1 MGRQEDT
8 TRRGI
13 TAAVSVSGCGH
24 ANNKGCRHCCGDLL
38 PDNSIATLTLQ
49 EFVDEQESSRG
60 LSGAKSA
67 DYVSLKLL
75 LSSVTSPDGGA
86 TYLHNIEETSLHWR
100 DVPLSFSKRVVDFL
114 DAYLIETLEQL
125 DQLASLGRCDNRRGI
140 SIGTEGHH
148 NFGDTSRNEIRQ
160 KLGNLNRI
168 GLSAHQRQ
176 VCCCLDDL
184 PNPETRWD
192 AIPLKF
198 PARLRRLLAESGVHS
213 LEQLHRFALR
223 PQVRDEESG
232 KWQDAFRITNLTER
246 SLRDLRSELKKLA
259 ALGLEKYRFGEIG
272 QPQTIETL
280 IEAVEETLQDRDFEI
295 LMLRAKGLTLQE
307 MGDHLGFTGERA
319 RQLAQRA
326 VDNAIA
332 YAPIARELLA
342 PLDSELKSKGIVS
355 LTDARMLLDCNQVQ
369 SIRLLTIL
377 TGVEYEFGQEAVSLF
392 DAEQRNSLERLLRER
407 MKQGPLSSHGKTIEL
422 ADLLTDA
429 PKKHGKVIKPLIES
443 GLSAV
448 SMFAVNR
455 LIGTGWL
462 KSFIGSQLVAAGVN
476 GLFFDEIS
484 TGGAF
489 QSSAELHEFIGD
501 ETDVLEDGRFRRA
514 GGIYR
519 KGDEIVAF
527 LKLAEGPLTCT
538 ELMEMSSQKWHQPNL
553 TGKYLSPLYEVVLID
568 RGLYVHAEKV
578 NLSVRDVKR
587 IANWGAELLHGGK
600 TSVSAEFL
608 LELFQESALGLSVET
623 PYQLVSI
630 IAKHPDVKRLSNNL
644 QLAHKDFFDDSEVY
658 LAATD
663 PDLAAQWHPEK
674 NGDAKPENVRPTTN
688 TIYWWMC
695 EKGHE
700 FQASAVY
707 RTRAIRSCPGCQER
721 WTLTKIR
728 HFVSSLQ
735 KHLDSLSPAELYVI
749 FQQSGLWQKGGKA
762 RGFVKALATGR
773 FPKQQ
778 IERFVA
784 GEPSL
789 VDNFVNDD
797 EFDLTDAVLDDQL
810 DSTEPETQT
819 EAKNAT
825 NTDTKQDDNN
835 TDKLPKVR
843 TKQALEAL
851 DFQISA
857 STDSEAADFLV
868 ASAKAKIWSHAYRDS
883 EGAVAE
889 AQSHG
894 ESPYAREVANLF
906 LHELR
911 EATELEIP
919 DGYSFSIDSQI
930 CDPNLMQRHVAIQV
944 RDRLRY
950 GNWSG
955 TGAGKTLSAILAT
968 RVVDAA
974 LTIVCCPN
982 AVVGQRT
989 TGWAKEIKRVYP
1001 DSEVALKTL
1010 QPQWSGTS
1018 HRYLVLNYEQFQ
1030 QPNSEPDLKQFLD
1043 ENTVDFI
1050 VIDEVHYAKQRFAD
1064 QMSKRKRLIQAL
1076 VAAAAEANPE
1086 LRVLGLSATPVIN
1099 NLQEGRSLVEMIT
1112 GVEHDDIDVKPT
1124 VHNCMR
1130 LHQKLM
1136 TLGTRWRPEY
1146 SAVLDIETPE
1156 IDCSEFTD
1164 EIRSLGKS
1172 SSPLDIEKIL
1182 TRARLPKILETLQ
1195 SNRRAVIYTHYVEE
1209 IDRILYDELTRNG
1222 YRVGFYTGAM
1232 KDGLDAFKL
1241 GQIDVLIGSSAI
1253 GTGVDGLQHCCNQLI
1268 VNVLPWT
1275 NAEFEQLIGR
1285 VWRQGQTKDR
1295 VNVLIPV
1302 TFADVNGEKWSYCE
1316 TKLARIRYKKSIADA
1331 AIDGAV
1337 PEGNLRSPAQA
1348 QRDIMEWLERLEERR
1363 ETTITRRKIV
1373 VPLSSDRQTATK
1385 RLARYGDFSQMNNR
1399 WNSTHS
1405 DKLGKRLQENPEEWE
1420 QYHTHYR
1427 EAREKWTIVPV
1438 KEMISWCMKREGYVI
1453 GDFGCGEALL
1463 SEAVRERHTVHSF
1476 DHIGINDDVI
1486 ECDISKTPLNSETL
1500 DVAIFCLSLMG
1511 SNFAEYIREA
1521 HRTLK
1526 IDGQLHVWEATSR
1539 FKDVREFCNSIE
1551 RLGFKAFDPE
1561 ERGQFTHIQAQ
1572 KLDKIGNDDVTL
1584 AF

>member
-1 MGRQEDT
+1 M
-8 TRRGI
+8 
-13 TAAVSVSGCGH
+13 
-24 ANNKGCRHCCGDLL
+24 
-38 PDNSIATLTLQ
+38 
-49 EFVDEQESSRG
+49 
-60 LSGAKSA
+60 
-67 DYVSLKLL
+67 
-75 LSSVTSPDGGA
+75 
-86 TYLHNIEETSLHWR
+86 
-100 DVPLSFSKRVVDFL
+100 
-114 DAYLIETLEQL
+114 
-125 DQLASLGRCDNRRGI
+125 
-140 SIGTEGHH
+140 
-148 NFGDTSRNEIRQ
+148 
-160 KLGNLNRI
+160 
-168 GLSAHQRQ
+168 
-176 VCCCLDDL
+176 
-184 PNPETRWD
+184 
-192 AIPLKF
+192 
-198 PARLRRLLAESGVHS
+198 
-213 LEQLHRFALR
+213 
-223 PQVRDEESG
+223 
-232 KWQDAFRITNLTER
+232 
-246 SLRDLRSELKKLA
+246 
-259 ALGLEKYRFGEIG
+259 
-272 QPQTIETL
+272 
-280 IEAVEETLQDRDFEI
+280 
-295 LMLRAKGLTLQE
+295 
-307 MGDHLGFTGERA
+307 
-319 RQLAQRA
+319 
-326 VDNAIA
+326 
-332 YAPIARELLA
+332 
-342 PLDSELKSKGIVS
+342 
-355 LTDARMLLDCNQVQ
+355 
-369 SIRLLTIL
+369 
-377 TGVEYEFGQEAVSLF
+377 
-392 DAEQRNSLERLLRER
+392 
-407 MKQGPLSSHGKTIEL
+407 
-422 ADLLTDA
+422 
-429 PKKHGKVIKPLIES
+429 
-443 GLSAV
+443 
-448 SMFAVNR
+448 
-455 LIGTGWL
+455 
-462 KSFIGSQLVAAGVN
+462 
-476 GLFFDEIS
+476 
-484 TGGAF
+484 
-489 QSSAELHEFIGD
+489 
-501 ETDVLEDGRFRRA
+501 
-514 GGIYR
+514 
-519 KGDEIVAF
+519 
-527 LKLAEGPLTCT
+527 
-538 ELMEMSSQKWHQPNL
+538 
-553 TGKYLSPLYEVVLID
+553 
-568 RGLYVHAEKV
+568 
-578 NLSVRDVKR
+578 
-587 IANWGAELLHGGK
+587 
-600 TSVSAEFL
+600 
-608 LELFQESALGLSVET
+608 
-623 PYQLVSI
+623 
-630 IAKHPDVKRLSNNL
+630 
-644 QLAHKDFFDDSEVY
+644 
-658 LAATD
+658 
-663 PDLAAQWHPEK
+663 
-674 NGDAKPENVRPTTN
+674 
-688 TIYWWMC
+688 
-695 EKGHE
+695 
-700 FQASAVY
+700 
-707 RTRAIRSCPGCQER
+707 
-721 WTLTKIR
+721 
-728 HFVSSLQ
+728 
-735 KHLDSLSPAELYVI
+735 
-749 FQQSGLWQKGGKA
+749 
-762 RGFVKALATGR
+762 
-773 FPKQQ
+773 
-778 IERFVA
+778 
-784 GEPSL
+784 
-789 VDNFVNDD
+789 
-797 EFDLTDAVLDDQL
+797 
-810 DSTEPETQT
+810 
-819 EAKNAT
+819 
-825 NTDTKQDDNN
+825 
-835 TDKLPKVR
+835 
-843 TKQALEAL
+843 
-851 DFQISA
+851 
-857 STDSEAADFLV
+857 
-868 ASAKAKIWSHAYRDS
+868 
-883 EGAVAE
+883 
-889 AQSHG
+889 
-894 ESPYAREVANLF
+894 
-906 LHELR
+906 
-911 EATELEIP
+911 
-919 DGYSFSIDSQI
+919 
-930 CDPNLMQRHVAIQV
+930 
-944 RDRLRY
+944 
-950 GNWSG
+950 
-955 TGAGKTLSAILAT
+955 
-968 RVVDAA
+968 DAA